1 MSIDERKT
9 TILIV
14 DDATDNIN
22 VISAIFKDIY
32 RVKAA
37 TSGERAL
44 QIASSDDP
52 PDLILLDVLM
62 PGMDGYDTIK
72 RLKANER
79 TSDIPV
85 IFLTSKTEAEDERT
99 GFDLGAVD
107 YITKP
112 INPAILFARVDTHL
126 TLKRVRDELEM
137 KNRYLMEEVEK
148 RTREISVIQDVTIMA
163 MGSLAEMRDNETG
176 NHIRRTQYYIKE
188 LAEHLVKKGKY
199 RDVLTPENI
208 NLLFKSA
215 PLHDIGKIG
224 IPDRILLKPGKLTPE
239 EFEIMK
245 EHTTIGRDALVAAES
260 LLDVDSSFLRF
271 AREIVYSH
279 HEWWNGKGYPQG
291 LSGEEI
297 PIAAR
302 LMAIADVYDATR
314 CKRVYKP
321 SKDHKTAVDEMV
333 SERSTHFDPEILDAF
348 LEIEK
353 RFEEIALRFSD
364 QKSSST
370 EGGSEPR

>member
-176 NHIRRTQYYIKE
+176 NHIRRTQYYVKE

-224 IPDRILLKPGKLTPE
+224 IPDRILLKPGRLTPE

-333 SERSTHFDPEILDAF
+333 SERGTHFDPEILDAF

-364 QKSSST
+364 QKSSCT

>member
-1 MSIDERKT
+1 MYTDEKKA

-14 DDATDNIN
+14 DDSPENIN
-22 VISAIFKDIY
+22 IISSIFKDIY
-32 RVKAA
+32 RIKAA

-52 PDLILLDVLM
+52 PDLILLDILM
-62 PGMDGYDTIK
+62 PGMNGYETIK
-72 RLKANER
+72 RLKSSDR

-85 IFLTSKTEAEDERT
+85 IFLTSKTESEDEKT

-126 TLKRVRDELEM
+126 SLKKMRDELEM

-148 RTREISVIQDVTIMA
+148 RTREISVIQDVAIMA
-163 MGSLAEMRDNETG
+163 MASLAEMRDNETG
-176 NHIRRTQYYIKE
+176 NHIRRTQYYVKE
-188 LAEHLVKKGKY
+188 LAEHLVRKGKY
-199 RDVLTPENI
+199 RSILTPENI
-208 NLLFKSA
+208 NLIFKSA

-260 LLDVDSSFLRF
+260 LLDVESSFLRF

-297 PIAAR
+297 PLSAR

-333 SERSTHFDPEILDAF
+333 AERGTHFDPVLLDAF

-353 RFEEIALRFSD
+353 KFEDIALRFADEKGSC
-364 QKSSST
+364 T
-370 EGGSEPR
+370 EGGSESR

>member
-224 IPDRILLKPGKLTPE
+224 IPDRILLKPGRLTPE

>member
-1 MSIDERKT
+1 MKDRDI
-9 TILIV
+9 ILVV
-14 DDATDNIN
+14 DDAPENIS
-22 VISAIFKDIY
+22 VISSIFKDIY
-32 RVKAA
+32 KVKGA
-37 TSGERAL
+37 TSGGRAL
-44 QIASSDDP
+44 EIASSDEQ
-52 PDLILLDVLM
+52 PDLILLDIMM
-62 PGMDGYDTIK
+62 PGMNGYETIK
-72 RLKANER
+72 RLKANPK
-79 TSDIPV
+79 TADIPV
-85 IFLTSKTEAEDERT
+85 IFLTSKTESEDEKT

-126 TLKRVRDELEM
+126 TLKRTQDELKA
-137 KNRYLMEEVEK
+137 KNQYLEEEVEK
-148 RTREISVIQDVTIMA
+148 RTREISIIQDVTIMA

-176 NHIRRTQYYIKE
+176 NHIRRTQYYVKT
-188 LAEHLVKKGKY
+188 LAEHLAGQGKF

-224 IPDRILLKPGKLTPE
+224 IPDRILLKPGRLTPE

-260 LLDVDSSFLRF
+260 LLDVESSFLRF

-291 LSGEEI
+291 LSGDEI
-297 PIAAR
+297 PLSAR

-314 CKRVYKP
+314 CRRVYKP
-321 SKDHKTAVDEMV
+321 SKDHKTAMSEMV
-333 SERSTHFDPEILDAF
+333 AERGTHFDPLLLDAF
-348 LEIEK
+348 LEIEGK
-353 RFEEIALRFSD
+353 FEEIALKFAD
-364 QKSSST
+364 SSGSCT
-370 EGGSEPR
+370 EGGSEKRW